1 MDPVSPSFWI
11 AFGCK
16 QMVKAINYFWN
27 VSMFYCSILE
37 TFRRGHP
44 LKDENHL
51 VGRLRC
57 YRPTCFLNHK
67 VLVLL
72 ATYFHSAE
80 QLYHR

>member
-1 MDPVSPSFWI
+1 MLQTQEKGRHNGPCFSQLLDRFWM
-11 AFGCK
+11 
-16 QMVKAINYFWN
+16 QTD
-27 VSMFYCSILE
+27 E